1 MDIKEIALELRKLAD
16 KIEAPATIK
25 EAPKLDLETV
35 RGLLATKSRSGKTAE
50 IKQLLTSFGAEKVSA
65 VKPEDYAALY
75 KAANEL

>member
-1 MDIKEIALELRKLAD
+1 MLLPRV
-16 KIEAPATIK
+16 K

-65 VKPEDYAALY
+65 VKPEDYAAIY

>member
-1 MDIKEIALELRKLAD
+1 MDVKKIALELRKLAD
-16 KIEAPATIK
+16 KIDAPATMK

-65 VKPEDYAALY
+65 VKPEDYAAIY

>member
-1 MDIKEIALELRKLAD
+1 MDVKKIALELRKLAD
-16 KIEAPATIK
+16 KIDAPATMK

-35 RGLLATKSRSGKTAE
+35 RGLLATKSRFGKTAE